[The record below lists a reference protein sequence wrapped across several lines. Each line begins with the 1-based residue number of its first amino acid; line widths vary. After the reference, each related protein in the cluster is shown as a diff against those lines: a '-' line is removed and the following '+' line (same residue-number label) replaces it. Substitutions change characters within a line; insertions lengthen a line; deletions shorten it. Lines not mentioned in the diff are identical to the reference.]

1 MMVTTLVKEE
11 WRSKIPAVT
20 HVDNSSRHQSVTKES
35 NLKFYKLID
44 SFNKRTG
51 VPVLLNT
58 SFNGPKEPI
67 VETPGNA
74 ISTFLEIG
82 LDFLII
88 GNFLI
93 SKK

>member
-1 MMVTTLVKEE
+1 
-11 WRSKIPAVT
+11 
-20 HVDNSSRHQSVTKES
+20 
-35 NLKFYKLID
+35 
-44 SFNKRTG
+44 
-51 VPVLLNT
+51 VLLNT

-67 VETPGNA
+67 VETPNDA

-88 GNFLI
+88 DNFLI